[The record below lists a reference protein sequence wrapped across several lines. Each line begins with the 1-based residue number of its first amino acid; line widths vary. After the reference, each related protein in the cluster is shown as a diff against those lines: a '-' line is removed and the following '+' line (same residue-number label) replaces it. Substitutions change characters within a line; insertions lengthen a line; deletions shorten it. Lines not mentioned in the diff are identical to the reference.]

1 MVATKA
7 TKESTDTAR
16 STSYLNIQLEID
28 SEGKLI
34 TKLYD
39 ERDDL
44 NSLIVIFSIYVQQ
57 LHMEYISLS

>member
-1 MVATKA
+1 MVATKE

-16 STSYLNIQLEID
+16 STSCLNTQLEID

-39 ERDDL
+39 KKDHL
-44 NSLIVIFSIYVQQ
+44 NFLIVNFFIYVQQ